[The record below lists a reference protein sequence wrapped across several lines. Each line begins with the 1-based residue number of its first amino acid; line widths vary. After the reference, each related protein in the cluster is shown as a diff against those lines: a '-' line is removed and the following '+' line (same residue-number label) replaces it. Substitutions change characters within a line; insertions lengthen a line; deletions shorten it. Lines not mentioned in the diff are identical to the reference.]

1 MKHLAALLLCLI
13 ALSSGSRPTLA
24 QTAGER
30 PAPPRLQGFSAGSAQ
45 SERDWELK
53 FRDIPSADNMRE
65 DMRLMSARP
74 HHVGSPYDQQNAE
87 WMLAKFKEWGWDAE
101 IENFDV
107 LFPTPK
113 ERRLELLQPTRFVAK
128 LEEPPLP
135 GDPTSGQQAEQLPT
149 YNAYSLDGDVTG
161 PLVYVNYGTREDY
174 EQLERLGVSA
184 KGAIVIA
191 RYGNSW
197 RGIKPKVAA
206 EHGALGCIIYSDPA
220 DDGYGEGEVYPEG
233 GLRNKDAVQR
243 GSVADT
249 YFSGDPLTP
258 GWGSVPGA
266 KRMAIKDSPLIT
278 KIPVLPI
285 SYADAQ
291 PLLAAIGQRVAP
303 AAWRGG
309 LPITY
314 HVGPGPAKVH
324 LVVKSNWD
332 TKRLYDVIARL
343 NGAAVPGEWVIRGNH
358 HDAWVNGASD
368 PLSGMVAE
376 LEEARALGE
385 LYKHGWRPKRTIIYC
400 AWDGEEPGLL
410 GSTEWLETHI
420 MDVET
425 RAVAYINSDN
435 NGRGFLRLSG
445 SHSLE
450 RFINGVAR
458 DIDDPEKHI
467 SVWQRARLAQI
478 ANARSAEDKEELRHR
493 PDLRIRALG
502 DGSDYASFLDHAG
515 VAALDIR
522 FGGEDRD
529 GQYHSIYDDF
539 YWFTHFSDTT
549 FAYGRALAQTAGT
562 AVMRLADSDL
572 LPFEFTDQAE
582 TIKTYVKEL
591 EKLLK
596 TEQDEAKERD
606 LELDEGVFDAVSDPL
621 RPLQPPS
628 RLDPP
633 PAINFAPLENGAEAL
648 SRAAQHYD
656 AVVRRLN
663 EPGFAGLPES
673 ELINLNTKIFQSER
687 LFLAEK
693 GLPGRSWFKH
703 QIYAPGAYTGY
714 AVKTIP
720 AVRESLEQH
729 QWPQAEESAKTVGE
743 LLDNEAVMV
752 DQSATEL
759 ERMIRMGPVKGQP
772 HTGMQHPAME
782 QQHN

>member
-1 MKHLAALLLCLI
+1 MKSLALIFCLI
-13 ALSSGSRPTLA
+13 ALPLVSPPPQA
-24 QTAGER
+24 QTGAGD
-30 PAPPRLQGFSAGSAQ
+30 PGPRAVQGFLGASDQA
-45 SERDWELK
+45 ERDWETK
-53 FRDIPSADNMRE
+53 FRALPNADNMRE
-65 DMRLMSARP
+65 AMRLLSARP

-87 WMLAKFKEWGWDAE
+87 WMLKKFKEWGWDAQ

-113 ERRLELLQPTRFVAK
+113 ERRLELLEPNHFVAK
-128 LEEPPLP
+128 LQEPPL
-135 GDPTSGQQAEQLPT
+135 GQDPTSSQQAEQLPP

-161 PLVYVNYGTREDY
+161 PLVYVNYGTRDDY
-174 EQLERLGVSA
+174 EQLERLGVSV
-184 KGAIVIA
+184 KSAIVIA

-220 DDGYGEGEVYPEG
+220 DDGYGEGDIYPQG

-249 YFSGDPLTP
+249 YYAGDPLTP

-266 KRMAIKDSPLIT
+266 KRLEIKDSQLIT

-291 PLLAAIGQRVAP
+291 PLLAAITGAVVP
-303 AAWRGG
+303 ASWRGG

-314 HVGPGPAKVH
+314 HVGPGAAKVH
-324 LVVKSNWD
+324 LVMKSNWD
-332 TKRLYDVIARL
+332 TKRLYDVIAKL
-343 NGAAVPGEWVIRGNH
+343 PGSDAPDQWVIRGNH

-368 PLSGMVAE
+368 PLSGMVAV
-376 LEEARALGE
+376 LEEARSMGE
-385 LYKHGWRPKRTIIYC
+385 LYKQGWRPKRTIIYC

-420 MDVET
+420 DDLQKH
-425 RAVAYINSDN
+425 AVAYINSDN
-435 NGRGFLRLSG
+435 NGRGFLRVSG

-458 DIDDPEKHI
+458 EIDDPEKHI
-467 SVWQRARLAQI
+467 PVSQRARLSQI
-478 ANARSAEDKEELRHR
+478 ASARTVDERDEIRKRS
-493 PDLRIRALG
+493 DLRIRALG

-515 VAALDIR
+515 IAAMDIR

-539 YWFTHFSDTT
+539 YWFTHFSDTN
-549 FAYGRALAQTAGT
+549 FAYGRVLAQTAGT
-562 AVMRLADSDL
+562 AVMRLADADI
-572 LPFEFTDQAE
+572 LPFDFTNQAE
-582 TIKTYVKEL
+582 TVKTYIREL

-596 TEQDEAKERD
+596 TEQDETKERN
-606 LELDEGVFDAVSDPL
+606 LELEEGVFNATSDPQ
-621 RPLQPPS
+621 RPMQPPP
-628 RLDPP
+628 RLDTP

-648 SRAAQHYD
+648 TQAAQRYE
-656 AVVRRLN
+656 AALRKLNAAGRAGASANIPAALN
-663 EPGFAGLPES
+663 EKLY
-673 ELINLNTKIFQSER
+673 QSER
-687 LFLAEK
+687 VFLSEK
-693 GLPGRSWFKH
+693 GLPNRPWFRH

-720 AVRESLEQH
+720 AVRESLEQR
-729 QWPQAEESAKTVGE
+729 QWSQAEEGARIVGE
-743 LLDNEAVMV
+743 ILSHEAALV
-752 DQSATEL
+752 DQAAKEL
-759 ERMIRMGPVKGQP
+759 EQVVKAGASTQETRPV
-772 HTGMQHPAME
+772 TG
-782 QQHN
+782 HN

>member
-1 MKHLAALLLCLI
+1 
-13 ALSSGSRPTLA
+13 
-24 QTAGER
+24 
-30 PAPPRLQGFSAGSAQ
+30 
-45 SERDWELK
+45 
-53 FRDIPSADNMRE
+53 MRE
-65 DMRLMSARP
+65 YLRLLSAHP
-74 HHVGSPYDQQNAE
+74 HHVGSPWDKQNAE
-87 WMLAKFKEWGWDAE
+87 WMLARFKQWGWDAQ

-113 ERRLELLQPTRFVAK
+113 ERHLELLEPARFVAS
-128 LEEPPLP
+128 LEEPPVA
-135 GDPTSGQQAEQLPT
+135 GDPTSNQQAEQLPP
-149 YNAYSLDGDVTG
+149 YNAYSIDGDVTG
-161 PLVYVNYGTREDY
+161 PLVYVNYGTRDDFE
-174 EQLERLGVSA
+174 ELERMGVSV
-184 KGAIVIA
+184 KGAIAIV

-206 EHGALGCIIYSDPA
+206 EQGAIGCIIYSDPQ
-220 DDGYGEGEVYPEG
+220 DDGYGEGDVYPRG
-233 GLRNKDAVQR
+233 GLRNPNAVQR
-243 GSVADT
+243 GAVTDT
-249 YFSGDPLTP
+249 YYAGDPLTP

-266 KRMAIKDSPLIT
+266 KRLEIKDSPQIT

-291 PLLAAIGQRVAP
+291 PLLAAISGRVVP
-303 AAWRGG
+303 NNWRGG

-332 TKRLYDVIARL
+332 TKRLYDVIAKL
-343 NGAAVPGEWVIRGNH
+343 PGSSAPDQWVLRGNH

-368 PLSGMVAE
+368 PLSGMVAV

-385 LYKHGWRPKRTIIYC
+385 LYQQGWRPKRTIIYA

-420 MDVET
+420 DELQKH
-425 RAVAYINSDN
+425 AVAYINSDN
-435 NGRGFLRLSG
+435 NSRGFLRVSG

-458 DIDDPEKHI
+458 EVEDPEKHT
-467 SVWQRARLAQI
+467 SVWQRSHLSQI
-478 ANARSAEDKEELRHR
+478 ANAHAVEDREELRRR

-515 VAALDIR
+515 IAAMDIR

-539 YWFTHFSDTT
+539 YWFTHFSDTD

-562 AVMRLADSDL
+562 AIMRLADADV
-572 LPFEFTDQAE
+572 LPFEFTDQAD

-596 TEQDEAKERD
+596 SQQDTTKERN
-606 LELDEGVFDAVSDPL
+606 LELDEGVFSAISDP
-621 RPLQPPS
+621 RWPMQPPP
-628 RLDPP
+628 RLDTP
-633 PAINFAPLENGAEAL
+633 PAISFAPMQKGADAL
-648 SRAAQHYD
+648 TQAAQRYD
-656 AVVRRLN
+656 AAAKKISDNGLAAASPEAIRLLN
-663 EPGFAGLPES
+663 EMLFRTERGFLS
-673 ELINLNTKIFQSER
+673 
-687 LFLAEK
+687 EK
-693 GLPGRSWFKH
+693 GLPNRPWFKH

-720 AVRESLEQH
+720 AVRESLEQR
-729 QWPQAEESAKTVGE
+729 QWAQAEEGAKTVGE
-743 LLDNEAVMV
+743 ILTREAELVN
-752 DQSATEL
+752 QAASAL
-759 ERMIRMGPVKGQP
+759 EKMT
-772 HTGMQHPAME
+772 TGR
-782 QQHN
+782 

>member
-1 MKHLAALLLCLI
+1 
-13 ALSSGSRPTLA
+13 
-24 QTAGER
+24 
-30 PAPPRLQGFSAGSAQ
+30 
-45 SERDWELK
+45 
-53 FRDIPSADNMRE
+53 MRE
-65 DMRLMSARP
+65 AMRLMSARP
-74 HHVGSPYDQQNAE
+74 HHVGSPYDEQNAE
-87 WMLAKFKEWGWDAE
+87 WMLKKFKEWGWDAK

-113 ERRLELLQPTRFVAK
+113 ERLLDLLEPTRYTAK

-135 GDPTSGQQAEQLPT
+135 GDPTSNQQSEQLPP

-174 EQLERLGVSA
+174 EQLDRMGVQV
-184 KGAIVIA
+184 KGAIVIV

-206 EHGALGCIIYSDPA
+206 EHGAIGCIIYSDPA
-220 DDGYGEGEVYPEG
+220 DDGYGEGDVYPDG

-243 GSVADT
+243 GAVTDT
-249 YFSGDPLTP
+249 YFAGDPLTP

-266 KRMAIKDSPLIT
+266 KRLAIKDSPQIT

-285 SYADAQ
+285 SYAVAQ
-291 PLLAAIGQRVAP
+291 PLLAAIGGRVVP
-303 AAWRGG
+303 TNWRGG
-309 LPITY
+309 LGITY

-343 NGAAVPGEWVIRGNH
+343 PGREVATEWVIRGNH

-385 LYKHGWRPKRTIIYC
+385 LYKQGWRPKRTIIYC

-420 MDVET
+420 LEVEQH
-425 RAVAYINSDN
+425 AVAYINSDN
-435 NGRGFLRLSG
+435 NGRGFLRVSG

-450 RFINGVAR
+450 HFINGVAR
-458 DIDDPEKHI
+458 EVDDPEKHM
-467 SVWQRARLAQI
+467 SVWQRSRLSQISSARG
-478 ANARSAEDKEELRHR
+478 EEKEEIRKR

-515 VAALDIR
+515 VASMDIR

-539 YWFTHFSDTT
+539 WWFTHFSDTN

-562 AVMRLADSDL
+562 AVMRLADADL

-582 TIKTYVKEL
+582 TYRTYLKEL
-591 EKLLK
+591 QKLLK
-596 TEQDEAKERD
+596 TEQDETKERN
-606 LELDEGVFDAVSDPL
+606 LELDEGVFTAVSDPL
-621 RPLQPPS
+621 RPVQAPP
-628 RLDPP
+628 RLDTP
-633 PAINFAPLENGAEAL
+633 PAINFARLENTLESL
-648 SRAAQHYD
+648 TKAAQHYD
-656 AVVRRLN
+656 AALQKLN
-663 EPGFAGLPES
+663 EPGFAGFSAE
-673 ELINLNTKIFQSER
+673 ELIALNSKIFQSER
-687 LFLAEK
+687 LLVTDK
-693 GLPGRSWFKH
+693 GLPGRPWFKH

-714 AVKTIP
+714 AVKTMP
-720 AVRESLEQH
+720 AVRESLEQR
-729 QWPQAEESAKTVGE
+729 QWTQAEQGIDTVSQ
-743 LLDNEAVMV
+743 LLNNEAIMV
-752 DQSATEL
+752 DQLAGEI
-759 ERMIRMGPVKGQP
+759 ERLVKQGPSKEKPSQIKHDP
-772 HTGMQHPAME
+772 SEHEH
-782 QQHN
+782 H

>member
-1 MKHLAALLLCLI
+1 MKYLSALLFCLI
-13 ALSSGSRPTLA
+13 ALVFVSRPPQA
-24 QTAGER
+24 QTQSDPSASAAL
-30 PAPPRLQGFSAGSAQ
+30 PGFLGGSSQ
-45 SERDWELK
+45 TERDWENK
-53 FRDIPSADNMRE
+53 FRAIPNPDNMR
-65 DMRLMSARP
+65 DAMRRMSARP

-87 WMLAKFKEWGWDAE
+87 WMLGKFKEWGWDVK

-113 ERRLELLQPTRFVAK
+113 ERSLELLEPGNFRAK

-135 GDPTSGQQAEQLPT
+135 GDPTSNQQSEQLPP

-174 EQLERLGVSA
+174 EQLDRMGISV

-206 EHGALGCIIYSDPA
+206 EHGAIGCIIYSDPA
-220 DDGYGEGEVYPEG
+220 DDGYGEGDVYPDG

-243 GSVADT
+243 GAVTDT
-249 YFSGDPLTP
+249 YFAGDPLTP

-266 KRMAIKDSPLIT
+266 KRLAIKDSPQIT

-291 PLLAAIGQRVAP
+291 PLLTAIGGRVVP
-303 AAWRGG
+303 GNWRGG
-309 LPITY
+309 LGITY

-343 NGAAVPGEWVIRGNH
+343 PGREVATEWIIRGNH

-385 LYKHGWRPKRTIIYC
+385 IYKQGWRPKRTIIYC

-420 MDVET
+420 EEVEQH
-425 RAVAYINSDN
+425 AVAYINSDN
-435 NGRGFLRLSG
+435 NGRGFLRVSG

-450 RFINGVAR
+450 HFVNGVAHEV
-458 DIDDPEKHI
+458 DDPEKHI
-467 SVWQRARLAQI
+467 SVWQRSRLSLI
-478 ANARSAEDKEELRHR
+478 SSARSEEKEEIRKR

-515 VAALDIR
+515 VASMDIR

-539 YWFTHFSDTT
+539 WWFTHFSDTN
-549 FAYGRALAQTAGT
+549 FAYGRALAQTSGT
-562 AVMRLADSDL
+562 AVMRLADADL
-572 LPFEFTDQAE
+572 LPFEFTDQAD
-582 TIKTYVKEL
+582 TYKTYLKEL
-591 EKLLK
+591 QKLLK
-596 TEQDEAKERD
+596 TEQDETKERN
-606 LELDEGVFDAVSDPL
+606 LELDEGLFNAVSDPL
-621 RPLQPPS
+621 RPLQAPP
-628 RLDPP
+628 RLDTP
-633 PAINFAPLENGAEAL
+633 PAINFAPLENSLEAL
-648 SRAAQHYD
+648 NKAAQRYD
-656 AVVRRLN
+656 AALKKIY
-663 EPGFAGLPES
+663 EPGFAGFSAE
-673 ELINLNTKIFQSER
+673 ELIALNAKIFQTER
-687 LFLAEK
+687 LLVSDK
-693 GLPGRSWFKH
+693 GLPGRPWFKH

-714 AVKTIP
+714 AVKTMP
-720 AVRESLEQH
+720 AVRESLEQR
-729 QWPQAEESAKTVGE
+729 QWTQAEQGVGTVSD
-743 LLDNEAVMV
+743 LLHNEAVMV
-752 DQSATEL
+752 DQLAGEI
-759 ERMIRMGPVKGQP
+759 ERLVKQGPSKEKPSQIKHDP
-772 HTGMQHPAME
+772 SEHEH
-782 QQHN
+782 H

>member
-1 MKHLAALLLCLI
+1 MKYLALILCLI
-13 ALSSGSRPTLA
+13 APPLVSPPPQA
-24 QTAGER
+24 QTGPGEFV
-30 PAPPRLQGFSAGSAQ
+30 PRTMQGFLGASDRA
-45 SERDWELK
+45 ERDWETK
-53 FRDIPSADNMRE
+53 FRAIPSAENMRE
-65 DMRLMSARP
+65 AMRLLSAHP
-74 HHVGSPYDQQNAE
+74 HHVGSPYDRQNAE
-87 WMLAKFKEWGWDAE
+87 WMLQRFKEWGWEAQ

-113 ERRLELLQPTRFVAK
+113 ERRLELLAPEHFVAK
-128 LEEPPLP
+128 LHEPPLTQ
-135 GDPTSGQQAEQLPT
+135 DPTSSQEAEQLPP

-174 EQLERLGVSA
+174 EQLDRLGISV

-220 DDGYGEGEVYPEG
+220 DDGYGEGDIYPQG

-249 YFSGDPLTP
+249 YYAGDPLTP

-266 KRMAIKDSPLIT
+266 QRLEIQDSQLIT

-291 PLLAAIGQRVAP
+291 PLLAAITGAVVP
-303 AAWRGG
+303 ASWRGG

-314 HVGPGPAKVH
+314 HVGPGAAQVH
-324 LVVKSNWD
+324 LAMKSNWD
-332 TKRLYDVIARL
+332 TKRLYDVIAKL
-343 NGAAVPGEWVIRGNH
+343 PGSEAQEQWVIRGNH

-368 PLSGMVAE
+368 PLSGMVAV

-385 LYKHGWRPKRTIIYC
+385 LYKQGWRPKRTIIYC

-410 GSTEWLETHI
+410 GSTEWLETHL
-420 MDVET
+420 DELQKH
-425 RAVAYINSDN
+425 AVVYINSDN
-435 NGRGFLRLSG
+435 NGRGYLRVSG

-450 RFINGVAR
+450 RFINGVAGE
-458 DIDDPEKHI
+458 IDDPEKHI
-467 SVWQRARLAQI
+467 PVSQRARLAQI
-478 ANARSAEDKEELRHR
+478 ASARGADERDELRKR
-493 PDLRIRALG
+493 ADLRIRALG

-515 VAALDIR
+515 IAAMDIR

-539 YWFTHFSDTT
+539 YWFTHFSDTN

-562 AVMRLADSDL
+562 AIMRLANADL
-572 LPFEFTDQAE
+572 LPFEFTNQAE
-582 TIKTYVKEL
+582 TIKTYIREL

-596 TEQDEAKERD
+596 TEQDETTERN
-606 LELDEGVFDAVSDPL
+606 LELDEGVFNATSDPQ
-621 RPLQPPS
+621 RPMQPPAH
-628 RLDPP
+628 LDTP

-648 SRAAQHYD
+648 AQAAQRY
-656 AVVRRLN
+656 AAALRKLNAAGNSGAPAPVPAALN
-663 EPGFAGLPES
+663 EKLY
-673 ELINLNTKIFQSER
+673 QSER
-687 LFLAEK
+687 IFLSEK
-693 GLPGRSWFKH
+693 GLPNRPWFRH

-720 AVRESLEQH
+720 AVRESLEQR
-729 QWPQAEESAKTVGE
+729 QWSQAEDGAKIVGE
-743 LLDNEAVMV
+743 ILNKEAALVEQAAKDLEQV
-752 DQSATEL
+752 IKAGASAQETQ
-759 ERMIRMGPVKGQP
+759 PVGGQ
-772 HTGMQHPAME
+772 E
-782 QQHN
+782 

>member
-1 MKHLAALLLCLI
+1 MKYLPALLLCLMSLV
-13 ALSSGSRPTLA
+13 LSPRSPQA
-24 QTAGER
+24 QTAGDR
-30 PAPPRLQGFSAGSAQ
+30 PSQPALPGFLGASSQ
-45 SERDWELK
+45 SERDWETK
-53 FRDIPSADNMRE
+53 FRAIPNPDNMRE
-65 DMRLMSARP
+65 AMRLMSARP

-87 WMLAKFKEWGWDAE
+87 WMLGKFKEWGWDAK

-113 ERRLELLQPTRFVAK
+113 ERRLELLEPTQFTAK

-135 GDPTSGQQAEQLPT
+135 GDPTSSQQAEQLPP

-161 PLVYVNYGTREDY
+161 PLVYVNYGTRDDY
-174 EQLERLGVSA
+174 EQLDRLGVSV

-206 EHGALGCIIYSDPA
+206 EHGAVGCIIYSDPA

-243 GSVADT
+243 GAVTDT
-249 YFSGDPLTP
+249 YFAGDPLTP

-266 KRMAIKDSPLIT
+266 KRLAIKDSPQIT

-291 PLLAAIGQRVAP
+291 PLLAAIGARVAP
-303 AAWRGG
+303 AGWRGG
-309 LPITY
+309 LAITY

-343 NGAAVPGEWVIRGNH
+343 HGAEVPSEWIIRGNH

-385 LYKHGWRPKRTIIYC
+385 LYKQGWRPKRTIIYC

-420 MDVET
+420 GEVEQHV
-425 RAVAYINSDN
+425 VAYINSDN
-435 NGRGFLRLSG
+435 NGRGFLRASG

-450 RFINGVAR
+450 HFINGVAR
-458 DIDDPEKHI
+458 EVDDPEKHI
-467 SVWQRARLAQI
+467 SVWQRSRLAQI
-478 ANARSAEDKEELRHR
+478 ANARGEEKEEIRRR

-515 VAALDIR
+515 VAAMDIR

-539 YWFTHFSDTT
+539 YWFTHFSDTN

-562 AVMRLADSDL
+562 AIMRLADADL

-591 EKLLK
+591 QKLLK
-596 TEQDEAKERD
+596 TEQDEAKERN
-606 LELDEGVFDAVSDPL
+606 LELEEGVFNAVSDPL
-621 RPLQPPS
+621 RPLQPPP
-628 RLDPP
+628 RLDAP
-633 PAINFAPLENGAEAL
+633 PAINFAPLENGTEAL
-648 SRAAQHYD
+648 TRAAQHYD
-656 AVVRRLN
+656 AALKKLSDSGITGFSLEEFLALN
-663 EPGFAGLPES
+663 
-673 ELINLNTKIFQSER
+673 IKIFQSER
-687 LFLAEK
+687 LFLHDK
-693 GLPGRSWFKH
+693 GLPGRPWFKH

-720 AVRESLEQH
+720 AVRESLEQR
-729 QWPQAEESAKTVGE
+729 QWAQAEDGAKTVGE
-743 LLDNEAVMV
+743 LLNNEAVLV
-752 DQSATEL
+752 DQLAGEI
-759 ERMIRMGPVKGQP
+759 ERMVKQGPSKEKPSQIKREP
-772 HTGMQHPAME
+772 ME
-782 QQHN
+782 HEHH

>member
-1 MKHLAALLLCLI
+1 MKYLPGFLLCLI
-13 ALSSGSRPTLA
+13 ALFFGSEPPLA

-30 PAPPRLQGFSAGSAQ
+30 PAQPPLQGFLGSASQ
-45 SERDWELK
+45 VQRDWESK
-53 FRDIPSADNMRE
+53 FRALPSADNMRE
-65 DMRLMSARP
+65 AMRLLSAHP

-87 WMLAKFKEWGWDAE
+87 WMLARFKEWGWNAK

-113 ERRLELLQPTRFVAK
+113 ERRLELLEPAHFEAK
-128 LEEPPLP
+128 LQEPPLP
-135 GDPTSGQQAEQLPT
+135 GDPTSGQQAEQLPP

-174 EQLERLGVSA
+174 EELDRLGVSV
-184 KGAIVIA
+184 KGAIVIV
-191 RYGNSW
+191 RYGASW

-220 DDGYGEGEVYPEG
+220 DDGYGEGDVYPDG

-243 GSVADT
+243 GSVTDT
-249 YFSGDPLTP
+249 YYAGDPLTP

-266 KRMAIKDSPLIT
+266 KRLAIKDSPLIT

-285 SYADAQ
+285 SYSDAQ
-291 PLLAAIGQRVAP
+291 PLLTAIAGRVAP
-303 AAWRGG
+303 ANWRGG

-324 LVVKSNWD
+324 LVVRSNWD

-343 NGAAVPGEWVIRGNH
+343 PGAEVQEQWVIRGNH

-385 LYKHGWRPKRTIIYC
+385 LYKQGWRPKRTIIYC

-420 MDVET
+420 GEVEQH
-425 RAVAYINSDN
+425 AVAYINSDN
-435 NGRGFLRLSG
+435 NGRGFLRVSG

-458 DIDDPEKHI
+458 DVDDPEKHI
-467 SVWQRARLAQI
+467 SVWQRSHLSQI
-478 ANARSAEDKEELRHR
+478 AGARGEDREELRR
-493 PDLRIRALG
+493 RADTRIRALG

-515 VAALDIR
+515 VAAMDVR

-549 FAYGRALAQTAGT
+549 FVYGRALAQTAGT
-562 AVMRLADSDL
+562 AVMRLADADL
-572 LPFEFTDQAE
+572 LPFEYTDQAD
-582 TIKTYVKEL
+582 TIKGYVKDL
-591 EKLLK
+591 QKLLK
-596 TEQDEAKERD
+596 SEQDEAKERN
-606 LELDEGVFDAVSDPL
+606 LELDEGVFNAVSDPQK
-621 RPLQPPS
+621 PMQPPP
-628 RLDPP
+628 RLDTP

-648 SRAAQHYD
+648 SLAAQHYD
-656 AVVRRLN
+656 AVVKKLN
-663 EPGFAGLPES
+663 APGFAGMDDDSLRTV
-673 ELINLNTKIFQSER
+673 NAKIFQSER
-687 LFLAEK
+687 LFLSEK
-693 GLPGRSWFKH
+693 GLPGRPWFKH

-720 AVRESLEQH
+720 AVRESLEQR
-729 QWPQAEESAKTVGE
+729 QWAQAEAAARTVGE
-743 LLDNEAVMV
+743 ILNNEAALV
-752 DQSATEL
+752 DEVAAEL
-759 ERMIRMGPVKGQP
+759 ERGSKLGPSKEVK
-772 HTGMQHPAME
+772 HPMAHPME
-782 QQHN
+782 HMEHM